1 MTFLETLEEAKANG
15 FRYAREGDSLYNID
29 EMIKQLRMCQESAGG
44 FILEEDMIM
53 FRIGQI
59 IRKKAD
65 LYEEIPE
72 NAEIF

>member
-15 FRYAREGDSLYNID
+15 FRYAREADSLYNID
-29 EMIKQLRMCQESAGG
+29 EMIKQLKMCKDSSTG